1 MSTPLPLPLHE
12 AYDRWAEVYPP
23 EPHNPL
29 MRAEQAAMLAL
40 LPSVANHTVLDLACG
55 SGRYAELMEAAGAAP
70 VVGLDYSAAMLM
82 RSRMAARV
90 RGDMSRLP
98 LRSGAFHL
106 VISGLA
112 LGHASNLA
120 ACVAEVA
127 RVLRPGGVLLYSD
140 FHADASRAGLT
151 RSFKDALGR
160 SITLPRDGY
169 APEEH
174 RDALLGAGFAVESQR
189 ELRVGVEI
197 NEPFS
202 NSAEFYRRHH
212 HLPLVLVMRARK
224 P

>member
-1 MSTPLPLPLHE
+1 VNTRLTMHQ

-29 MRAEQAAMLAL
+29 MRAEQAAMLKL
-40 LPSVANHTVLDLACG
+40 LPPVANSCVLDLACG
-55 SGRYAELMEAAGAAP
+55 SGRYAALVQAAGAAQ
-70 VVGLDYSAAMLM
+70 VVGVDYSPAMLT
-82 RSRMAARV
+82 RAGIAARV

-98 LRSGAFHL
+98 LRTGTFDL

-112 LGHASNLA
+112 VGHATDLHVCA
-120 ACVAEVA
+120 TEMA

-140 FHADASRAGLT
+140 FHADASSVGLT

-160 SITLPRDGY
+160 SISLPRDGY
-169 APEEH
+169 APEAH
-174 RDALLGAGFAVESQR
+174 RAALLGAGLIVDTQR

-197 NEPFS
+197 CESFA

-212 HLPLVLVMRARK
+212 GVALVLVMRARK
-224 P
+224 A

>member
-1 MSTPLPLPLHE
+1 MSTPLPLHE

-40 LPSVANHTVLDLACG
+40 LPPVANCSVLDLACG
-55 SGRYAELMEAAGAAP
+55 SGRYAALFAAAGAAQ
-70 VVGLDYSAAMLM
+70 VVGVDYSAAMLM
-82 RSRMAARV
+82 RAGMAARV

-98 LRSGAFHL
+98 LRSGAFDL

-112 LGHASNLA
+112 LGHATNLL
-120 ACVAEVA
+120 ACASEAA

-140 FHADASRAGLT
+140 FHADAASVGLT
-151 RSFKDALGR
+151 RSFKDALGQ

-169 APEEH
+169 TPEEH
-174 RDALLGAGFAVESQR
+174 RAALLAAGFEVERQR

-197 NEPFS
+197 NEDFP
-202 NSAEFYRRHH
+202 NCAEFYRRHH
-212 HLPLVLVMRARK
+212 NVPIVLVMRARK

>member
-1 MSTPLPLPLHE
+1 MSTPLPLHE

-40 LPSVANHTVLDLACG
+40 LPPIANGTVLDLACG
-55 SGRYAELMEAAGAAP
+55 SGRYAALMAAAGAAH
-70 VVGLDYSAAMLM
+70 VVGIDYSAAMLM
-82 RSRMAARV
+82 RAGIAARV

-98 LRSGAFHL
+98 LRSGTFHL

-112 LGHASNLA
+112 LGHATSLHTCA
-120 ACVAEVA
+120 AEVA

-140 FHADASRAGLT
+140 FHAEASSAGLT
-151 RSFKDALGR
+151 RSFKDARGR

-169 APEEH
+169 ALEAH
-174 RDALLGAGFAVESQR
+174 RDALLAAGFEVDRQR

-197 NEPFS
+197 NEHFP
-202 NSAEFYRRHH
+202 NCAEFYRRHH
-212 HLPLVLVMRARK
+212 DV
-224 P
+224 